1 MKYIVK
7 DHPGLVRDPESKAI
21 VNENKEA
28 FKNYM
33 KEKHIRD
40 RNIQLEKEINNMKS
54 DINEIK
60 TLLLEIIKKQA

>member
-40 RNIQLEKEINNMKS
+40 RNIHFEKEINNMKS

>member
-7 DHPGLVRDPESKAI
+7 DHPGLVRDSESKAI

-28 FKNYM
+28 FKHYM

-40 RNIQLEKEINNMKS
+40 RNIQFEKEINIMKS